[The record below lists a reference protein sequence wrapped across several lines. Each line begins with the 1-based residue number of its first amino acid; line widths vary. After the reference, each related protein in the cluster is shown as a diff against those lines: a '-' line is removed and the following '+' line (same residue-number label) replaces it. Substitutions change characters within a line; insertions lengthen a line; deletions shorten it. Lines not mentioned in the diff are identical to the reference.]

1 MDIKASDVKELRDK
15 TGAGMME
22 CKKALQHCNGDAKE
36 AEKYLKEKG
45 LAAVE
50 KRADRVTSE
59 GIIVI
64 KSDHKK
70 AVMLEMTCET
80 DFVAKN
86 ADFIAVGED
95 IAKTAFDKD
104 ISEVTPELN
113 DKLLDLATRVR
124 ENMNLTRLINVKAG
138 ADEYLSR
145 YIHSDKK
152 TGVIVVLK
160 SDKPE
165 IFEKTEVQE
174 FAYDCCLHAAAFMPL
189 YVKKEDVDASYIKE
203 QEEIFKGQVAELDKP
218 DNVKEGIVK
227 GKISKHLSEICFLEQ
242 AFVKDDKLSVSK
254 KMAEVGKEAG
264 GSLSLSKLVIFQLGL
279 GM

>member
-1 MDIKASDVKELRDK
+1 
-15 TGAGMME
+15 
-22 CKKALQHCNGDAKE
+22 
-36 AEKYLKEKG
+36 
-45 LAAVE
+45 
-50 KRADRVTSE
+50 
-59 GIIVI
+59 
-64 KSDHKK
+64 
-70 AVMLEMTCET
+70 MTCET

-203 QEEIFKGQVAELDKP
+203 QEEIFKGQVAELNKP